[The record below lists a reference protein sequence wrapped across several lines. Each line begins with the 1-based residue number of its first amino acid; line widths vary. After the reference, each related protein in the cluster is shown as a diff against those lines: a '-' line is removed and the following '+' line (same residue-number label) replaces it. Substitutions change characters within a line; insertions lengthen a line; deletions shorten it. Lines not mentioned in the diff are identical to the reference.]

1 MREPRMSIEKQPMT
15 AEDYARNEVRFVLTW
30 DFDCTPTT
38 CTGCTSPVCV
48 SRTREDEKR

>member
-1 MREPRMSIEKQPMT
+1 MTAQRGAPMT
-15 AEDYARNEVRFVLTW
+15 TP

-38 CTGCTSPVCV
+38 CTGCTSAACV